1 LFKIKKRP
9 IAFVIV
15 VLLAILTLV
24 GCKTDNKQQGET
36 NIVAKVNEKP
46 IPIED
51 FNKNFKIVERSYN
64 QWYGDKIW
72 SQEIGNKTFLQVV
85 KEQVL
90 DKLITE
96 ELLTQKAIEKGIEID
111 EEQIEKMY
119 SDFQAQ
125 LENNEELKKFYDENN
140 IDEAFIKKQMKM
152 ELYVDE
158 YKEDLFEEL
167 ELNDEAKINKLLEEY
182 PIEVKASHIL
192 IQDEATAKDVLE
204 RVKQGESFADL
215 AKQYSEDPG
224 SKDKGG
230 DLGYFKRGVMV
241 PAFEKT
247 AFSLEVGEISD
258 LVKTDFGY
266 HIIKVEDIKNFQDL
280 KAEIQDENQL
290 EEEKNLVIEGIKE
303 GRFLE
308 NIEEL
313 KKEATIEKF
322 EVNIK

>member
-1 LFKIKKRP
+1 MFKIKKRP

>member
-1 LFKIKKRP
+1 MFKIKKRP

-192 IQDEATAKDVLE
+192 IQDEVTAKDVLE

-230 DLGYFKRGVMV
+230 DLGYFRRGVMV

-290 EEEKNLVIEGIKE
+290 EEEKNSVIEGVKE

-322 EVNIK
+322 EENIK